1 MFAARRLPVALRA
14 DASRLACGS
23 PDRDLVLWDTSAPN
37 GPTRTSRIRHGGGI
51 VAAAWNPAAVALLA
65 TISADGSVATWRILD
80 DRPPQTIVAI
90 PQPRDRPHHLAWLSG
105 GKHLVSTTMSG
116 RSRVWDADGNQ
127 LAVRGR
133 TIGGLVLATHAWD
146 GAVVVVSHLGHVDV
160 WDPATQLT
168 GAQFLPG
175 RVVATAHSRA
185 LLALSYDDGQIALLD
200 RDLDQIGV
208 IEPGAPAVGLA
219 LSEDSRALVVASADG
234 SIAAIDPRRK
244 VLWRRRVA
252 EKAPAGLAAAS
263 GTVAVIDDD
272 GGVTLLTLDQ
282 GSPI

>member
-14 DASRLACGS
+14 DASRLAAGS
-23 PDRDLVLWDTSAPN
+23 PDRDLVLWDTSALNVPD
-37 GPTRTSRIRHGGGI
+37 RTSRIRHGGGI

-80 DRPPQTIVAI
+80 DRPPQTIVAMPI
-90 PQPRDRPHHLAWLSG
+90 LRDRPYHLAWLSG

-116 RSRVWDADGNQ
+116 RSRVWDADGRQ

-168 GAQFLPG
+168 GTHFLPG

-185 LLALSYDDGQIALLD
+185 LLAVSYQDGRIALLD
-200 RDLDQIGV
+200 RDLVRIGV
-208 IEPGAPAVGLA
+208 IEPGAPAVSLA
-219 LSEDSRALVVASADG
+219 LSEDSGALVVATADG
-234 SIAAIDPRRK
+234 SIAALDASRT

-252 EKAPAGLAAAS
+252 RTAPAGLAVAS
-263 GTVAVIDDD
+263 GLVAVISDE
-272 GGVTLLTLDQ
+272 GGVTLLTLER